1 MLQWL
6 PVLVYAGLIFYLSAQ
21 PYLTLPGGL
30 LLVIDP
36 EMFVFHLFEYI
47 PLGFLAARAASKTP
61 MLSLRNSRPFSMFIG
76 AAYGLSDEL
85 HQYFVPG
92 RTASPLDAMADTIGV
107 AFGVFIWGILMD
119 WRHKL

>member
-1 MLQWL
+1 M
-6 PVLVYAGLIFYLSAQ
+6 
-21 PYLTLPGGL
+21 
-30 LLVIDP
+30 LVIDP

-92 RTASPLDAMADTIGV
+92 RTASPLDALADSIGV
-107 AFGVFIWGILMD
+107 VLGVFIWGILMD

>member
-21 PYLTLPGGL
+21 PYLTLPGGFL
-30 LLVIDP
+30 LAIDP
-36 EMFVFHLFEYI
+36 EVLVFHLFEYI
-47 PLGFLAARAASKTP
+47 PLGFLAARAVSKTNR
-61 MLSLRNSRPFSMFIG
+61 LSSYNPRSFPMFIG